1 MKWDSVRSAV
11 SASILTI
18 AVTASIQ
25 SSTANSETNALFGR
39 CQETAGKKKW
49 RWSNREIGRWGDKGM
64 RKSGD
69 QRLDIGNEELGNG
82 NYCPESSIRLHI
94 F

>member
-25 SSTANSETNALFGR
+25 SSTANSETSALFGR
-39 CQETAGKKKW
+39 CQEIEGREKSME
-49 RWSNREIGRWGDKGM
+49 REGDREIGR
-64 RKSGD
+64 
-69 QRLDIGNEELGNG
+69 L
-82 NYCPESSIRLHI
+82 
-94 F
+94 